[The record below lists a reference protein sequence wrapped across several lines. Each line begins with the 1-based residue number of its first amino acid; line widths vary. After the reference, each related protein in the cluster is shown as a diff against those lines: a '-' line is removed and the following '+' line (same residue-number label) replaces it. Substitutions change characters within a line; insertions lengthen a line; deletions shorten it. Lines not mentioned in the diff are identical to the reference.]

1 LVGTFIRQDD
11 EVIMPDP
18 SFLMYEI
25 MVQSRGGRALKVP
38 LRDRVVDL
46 EGMAERIS
54 SSTRMIF
61 VNNPNNPTG
70 TIVSRDRFEAF
81 LEQVS
86 PEVILVVD
94 EAYIEFVRD
103 KTCPAGLEYL
113 NSDKTVITLRTFSKA
128 YGLAGLRIGYGV
140 MKEELANLIH
150 RVRQPFNTNMLA
162 QAGAMAALDDD
173 TFFSRTIRL
182 VHEGLDFLY
191 EQVSRMGLQYIPTQ
205 ANFFLIDVEH
215 DAKGLYEKMLRR
227 GVIVRPMTSYG
238 YPTYIR
244 INVGLPEENR
254 RFIEALKEVL

>member
-1 LVGTFIRQDD
+1 
-11 EVIMPDP
+11 
-18 SFLMYEI
+18 
-25 MVQSRGGRALKVP
+25 
-38 LRDRVVDL
+38 
-46 EGMAERIS
+46 
-54 SSTRMIF
+54 
-61 VNNPNNPTG
+61 
-70 TIVSRDRFEAF
+70 
-81 LEQVS
+81 
-86 PEVILVVD
+86 
-94 EAYIEFVRD
+94 
-103 KTCPAGLEYL
+103 
-113 NSDKTVITLRTFSKA
+113 VITLRTFSKA

-173 TFFSRTIRL
+173 AFFSRTIRL

-205 ANFFLIDVEH
+205 ANFFLIDVEQ
-215 DAKGLYEKMLRR
+215 DAKRLYEKMLRR
-227 GVIVRPMTSYG
+227 GLIVRPMTSYG